1 MDVSESF
8 DHQQQQA
15 DDLQQQQQQLQQHQQ
30 LQMQCEPAFQAQ
42 IASST
47 TTPMAMPF
55 ALPNTNGFDQT
66 TINPSSSPPFL
77 SSGQAIPLPAPP
89 QMKSPLM
96 TQPQP
101 QPQLQG
107 PEQQNF
113 LLQQHRLGNEIDI
126 DSLLLQQ
133 FSCLGTTDHEDLVR
147 QFQSLMNNQ
156 VDQDAA
162 KFYLEMS
169 NWNLQTAV
177 GCYLDI
183 HTFQTLPSM
192 KIVQQSRPN
201 ENQQAFRLQNDGT
214 IDWPNGCY
222 LTAPSQKR
230 RIEVPALKPGETC
243 DILADIHP
251 TQPAIMWRLCTPNGW
266 NVGEPIWMVPPG
278 MADSQAELSDRMSH
292 LMSTDVLNSDS
303 CPQVNVVISVNME

>member
-1 MDVSESF
+1 MDISESF
-8 DHQQQQA
+8 D
-15 DDLQQQQQQLQQHQQ
+15 QQQQQNQQSDSLQQQPQQHQQ
-30 LQMQCEPAFQAQ
+30 LQMQCEPAFQTQ
-42 IASST
+42 LGGT
-47 TTPMAMPF
+47 LTTPLSVPF
-55 ALPNTNGFDQT
+55 SPPATNGFEPS
-66 TINPSSSPPFL
+66 TINPSSSPPFV

-89 QMKSPLM
+89 QMKLPLM
-96 TQPQP
+96 GQPSSQPQ
-101 QPQLQG
+101 G
-107 PEQQNF
+107 MEQQHY
-113 LLQQHRLGNEIDI
+113 LLQQQHLLRNEVDI

-192 KIVQQSRPN
+192 KIVRQSRPS
-201 ENQQAFRLQNDGT
+201 EHQQAFRLQNDGT

-222 LTAPSQKR
+222 LTAPSQKQ

-243 DILADIHP
+243 DILADIPP

-278 MADSQAELSDRMSH
+278 MADTQAELSDRMSQL
-292 LMSTDVLNSDS
+292 LMSTDASNSDS

>member
-1 MDVSESF
+1 MDISDSF
-8 DHQQQQA
+8 DHQQQQPQQS
-15 DDLQQQQQQLQQHQQ
+15 DNLQQQHQQ
-30 LQMQCEPAFQAQ
+30 LQMQCEPTFQAQ
-42 IASST
+42 MINPAA
-47 TTPMAMPF
+47 TPMPVPF
-55 ALPNTNGFDQT
+55 AAPATNGFEPT

-77 SSGQAIPLPAPP
+77 SSGQAIPLPPPP
-89 QMKSPLM
+89 QMKSPLI
-96 TQPQP
+96 
-101 QPQLQG
+101 PQLQQQQPQG
-107 PEQQNF
+107 LEQQHY
-113 LLQQHRLGNEIDI
+113 LLQQQQRLGNEVDI

-192 KIVQQSRPN
+192 KILNQSRPS
-201 ENQQAFRLQNDGT
+201 EHQQAFRLQNDGT

-243 DILADIHP
+243 DILADIPP

-278 MADSQAELSDRMSH
+278 MADSQAELSDRMSQL
-292 LMSTDVLNSDS
+292 LMSTDGSNSES

>member
-1 MDVSESF
+1 MDISESF
-8 DHQQQQA
+8 E
-15 DDLQQQQQQLQQHQQ
+15 QQQQQSENLQQQHQQ
-30 LQMQCEPAFQAQ
+30 LQMQCEPAFQPQ
-42 IASST
+42 NIGPT
-47 TTPMAMPF
+47 TTPLAVPF
-55 ALPNTNGFDQT
+55 TLPATNGFDPT
-66 TINPSSSPPFL
+66 TINPSSSPPFV

-96 TQPQP
+96 VQPPPQP
-101 QPQLQG
+101 QGL
-107 PEQQNF
+107 E
-113 LLQQHRLGNEIDI
+113 QQHRPRNDIDI

-133 FSCLGTTDHEDLVR
+133 FSCLGTTDHEDLVK

-192 KIVQQSRPN
+192 KIVRQSRPS
-201 ENQQAFRLQNDGT
+201 EHQQAFRLQNDGT
-214 IDWPNGCY
+214 IDWPIGCY
-222 LTAPSQKR
+222 LTAPSQKQ

-243 DILADIHP
+243 DILADIP
-251 TQPAIMWRLCTPNGW
+251 PNQPALMWRLCTPNGW

-278 MADSQAELSDRMSH
+278 MTDTQAELSDRMSQL
-292 LMSTDVLNSDS
+292 LMSVDSSNSDS